1 MKAITPILLSLA
13 LLAPL
18 SGTAAEQ
25 KIDLARVV
33 SAATGDWN
41 KDGMMDRAF
50 LVAPAGNDDSD
61 VALHIYLGE
70 QGSPLPKLEIVKPNL
85 VWSGAMWGTTPSLTI
100 GKSGSLEVHSQN
112 EAIGRNRWSQKL
124 TLAYR
129 KGAFVVAGY
138 TYNSYDTL
146 DLSAGLSCDV
156 NLLTGGGIKDKKSF
170 KIAGKM
176 TKLADWSE
184 AQVPA
189 QCQE

>member
-1 MKAITPILLSLA
+1 MNVTTPILLSLA
-13 LLAPL
+13 LLLPV
-18 SGTAAEQ
+18 SGMAADQ

-41 KDGMMDRAF
+41 SDGMMDRAF
-50 LVAPAGNDDSD
+50 LVAGDNDEMD

-70 QGSPLPKLEIVKPNL
+70 LSSPLPKLEIIKPDL
-85 VWSGAMWGTTPSLTI
+85 VWSGAMWGTTPSLTL

-112 EAIGRNRWSQKL
+112 EAIGRHRWNQTL

-129 KGAFVVAGY
+129 QGAFVVAGY

-146 DLSAGLSCDV
+146 DLNAGLSCDV

-170 KIAGKM
+170 KIPAKM
-176 TKLADWSE
+176 TPLADWS
-184 AQVPA
+184 ADQIPA
-189 QCQE
+189 QCRE

>member
-1 MKAITPILLSLA
+1 MNVTTPILLSLA
-13 LLAPL
+13 LLLPV
-18 SGTAAEQ
+18 SGMAADQ

-41 KDGMMDRAF
+41 SDGMMDRAF
-50 LVAPAGNDDSD
+50 LVAADNDEMD

-70 QGSPLPKLEIVKPNL
+70 LSSPLPKLEIIKPDL
-85 VWSGAMWGTTPSLTI
+85 VWSGAMWGTTPSLTL

-112 EAIGRNRWSQKL
+112 EAIGRHRWNQTL

-129 KGAFVVAGY
+129 QGAFVVAGY

-146 DLSAGLSCDV
+146 DLNAGLSCDV

-170 KIAGKM
+170 KIPAKM
-176 TKLADWSE
+176 TPLADWS
-184 AQVPA
+184 ADQIPA
-189 QCQE
+189 QCRE

>member
-1 MKAITPILLSLA
+1 MNQTTPILLSLA
-13 LLAPL
+13 LLLPVN
-18 SGTAAEQ
+18 GMAADQ

-41 KDGMMDRAF
+41 SDGMMDRAF
-50 LVAPAGNDDSD
+50 LVAGDNDEMD

-70 QGSPLPKLEIVKPNL
+70 LSSPLPKLEIIKPDL
-85 VWSGAMWGTTPSLTI
+85 VWSGAMWGTTPSLTL

-112 EAIGRNRWSQKL
+112 EAIGRHRWNQTL

-129 KGAFVVAGY
+129 QGAFVVAGY

-146 DLSAGLSCDV
+146 DLNAGLSCDV

-170 KIAGKM
+170 KIPAKM
-176 TKLADWSE
+176 TPLANWS
-184 AQVPA
+184 ADLVPA
-189 QCQE
+189 QCRE

>member
-1 MKAITPILLSLA
+1 MNVTTPILLSLA
-13 LLAPL
+13 LLLPV
-18 SGTAAEQ
+18 SGMAADQ

-41 KDGMMDRAF
+41 SDGMMDRAF
-50 LVAPAGNDDSD
+50 LVAGDNDEMD

-70 QGSPLPKLEIVKPNL
+70 LSSPLPKLEIIKPDL
-85 VWSGAMWGTTPSLTI
+85 VWSGAMWGTTPSLTL

-112 EAIGRNRWSQKL
+112 EAIGRHRWNQTL

-129 KGAFVVAGY
+129 QGAFVVAGY

-146 DLSAGLSCDV
+146 DLNAGLSCDV

-170 KIAGKM
+170 KIPAKM
-176 TKLADWSE
+176 TPLADWS
-184 AQVPA
+184 ADQVPA
-189 QCQE
+189 QCRE